1 MFILEIPNNP
11 TYRLSGMLAEIM
23 ESLASEFISAN
34 RATDGYETYLE
45 AVWPTDPSELDEG
58 EAAPAPVEIN
68 EATVIEFAQKVWD
81 THNVQLIEDAQP
93 LTAGE
98 FQAMQ
103 HHLGLSNSEM
113 AKQLRVDGR
122 RLSRWIAG
130 THPIPVGVTSE
141 MNELLDQHD
150 ADVEKIVEKADRG
163 IPIIYPGDTSE
174 QETDW
179 AFGWE
184 RRVVQRA
191 MIEHGVSVIHASEYV
206 PAVDYF
212 EV

>member
-11 TYRLSGMLAEIM
+11 VYRLSGTLAEIM
-23 ESLASEFISAN
+23 ESLAREFISAN
-34 RATDGYETYLE
+34 RATDGYEAYLE
-45 AVWPTDPSELDEG
+45 SVWPTDPAELDEG
-58 EAAPAPVEIN
+58 KTAPEPVEIN
-68 EATVIEFAQKVWD
+68 EDSVLAFAAKVWD
-81 THNVQLIEDAQP
+81 THALQLTDATP

-103 HHLGLSNSEM
+103 HHLGLSNVEM
-113 AKQLRVDGR
+113 AKQLQVDSR

-130 THPIPVGVTSE
+130 TQPIPVGVTAE
-141 MNELLDQHD
+141 MDELLDQHD
-150 ADVEKIVEKADRG
+150 ADVEKVVEKADRG

-191 MIEHGVSVIHASEYV
+191 MIEHGITPIHASEYA
-206 PAVDYF
+206 PAVEYS
-212 EV
+212 EA

>member
-11 TYRLSGMLAEIM
+11 VYRLSGTLAEIM
-23 ESLASEFISAN
+23 ESLAREFISAN
-34 RATDGYETYLE
+34 RATDGYEAYLE
-45 AVWPTDPSELDEG
+45 AVWPTDPAELDED
-58 EAAPAPVEIN
+58 ESAPTPVEIN
-68 EATVIEFAQKVWD
+68 EDSVLAFAAKVWD
-81 THNVQLIEDAQP
+81 THQSQLIEDAQP

-98 FQAMQ
+98 FQATQ
-103 HHLGLSNSEM
+103 HHLGLSNAEM

-130 THPIPVGVTSE
+130 THPIPVGVTAE
-141 MNELLDQHD
+141 MDELLEQHD

-191 MIEHGVSVIHASEYV
+191 MIEHGVTPIHAS
-206 PAVDYF
+206 D
-212 EV
+212 

>member
-1 MFILEIPNNP
+1 MFTLEIPNNP
-11 TYRLSGMLAEIM
+11 TYRITGTLAEIM
-23 ESLASEFISAN
+23 ESLASEFTSSN
-34 RATDGYETYLE
+34 RPTDGYEAYLE
-45 AVWPTDPSELDEG
+45 AIWPTDLSELDED
-58 EAAPAPVEIN
+58 ETVPEPVEIN
-68 EATVIEFAQKVWD
+68 EATVIEFAQKVWG

-113 AKQLRVDGR
+113 AKQLQVDGR

-130 THPIPVGVTSE
+130 AQPIPVGVTSE
-141 MNELLDQHD
+141 LDELLDQHD

-163 IPIIYPGDTSE
+163 IPIIYPRGTSE

-191 MIEHGVSVIHASEYV
+191 MIEHHITPIHASEYV
-206 PAVDYF
+206 PAMDYF
-212 EV
+212 EG